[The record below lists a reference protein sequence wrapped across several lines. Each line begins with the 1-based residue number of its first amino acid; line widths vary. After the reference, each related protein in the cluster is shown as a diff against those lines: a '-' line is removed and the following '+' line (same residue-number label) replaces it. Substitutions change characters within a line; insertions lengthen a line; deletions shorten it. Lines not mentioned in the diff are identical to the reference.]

1 MKKVLFLLLAII
13 LIFTASLSAQSG
25 KDALYLF
32 NREPLLAKPYTELP
46 LGTIKPKG
54 WLEDELKRMAAGMTG
69 HLDQW
74 YPEVCGPRNAWLG
87 GDGDTWERG
96 PYWIDGL
103 YPLAKLLNDKQLVQK
118 AQKWV
123 EWTLN
128 NQRADGYI
136 GPKPFGPEGPP
147 KNPPHGAQVHKP
159 GDWWPRMVM
168 LKILQ
173 QHYLAT
179 GDQRVVDVMTK
190 YFRYQLQHLPDEP
203 LEAPRGGKGGSWWAR
218 QRGGDNLMSVL
229 WLYNITG
236 DKFLLDLAD
245 ILYKQTLPWTQL
257 FLDGDIL
264 AVSIESP
271 ANAYER
277 GVLHCVNLAMG
288 VKTPIIR
295 YQQDKDPK
303 QLESIEKAFQD
314 IHKYHG
320 QPTGLYGGDEEM
332 HGPGLDRGSELCTA
346 VEMMFSLEKMFEITG
361 DVAFA
366 DHLEKIAFN
375 ALPTQCSDDHHTRQY
390 FQQSNQ
396 VLITA
401 GDRSF
406 EDDGGYRNV
415 NGLLHGYP
423 CCTCNLHQGWPKFV
437 QNMWMASIDRGLAA
451 LAYGPSTITA
461 KVADGQSVTITEDT
475 YYPFE
480 DTITF
485 IVNTDSP
492 VKFPLHLR
500 IPAWCSNSRLS
511 VNGKDMPQTK
521 AAQIAILKR
530 TWNDGDKVVLKLPMT
545 FKRSEWYHHSAGIE
559 RGPLVY
565 ALRVE
570 EDWSEIYR
578 PAPEG
583 VPADAMHRG
592 HRECRPATPW
602 NYALLRETLDDLN
615 SRVKLVDTGKRA
627 ANPWN
632 LDNAPIELEVPGV
645 RIPYWTI
652 YNNSAGPVPLCPVE
666 KPANAKL
673 ETIKL
678 IPYGCTTMRISGFP
692 WIWAAEKDFDN

>member
-1 MKKVLFLLLAII
+1 MNKTLFLSLTLLFA
-13 LIFTASLSAQSG
+13 FTVSLSAQAD
-25 KDALYLF
+25 KDTLYLF

-46 LGTIKPKG
+46 LGTIKAHG
-54 WLEDELKRMAAGMTG
+54 WLEDELVRMAKGMTG
-69 HLDQW
+69 HLDEW

-103 YPLAKLLNDKQLVQK
+103 YPLAKILGDKELEKK

-128 NQRADGYI
+128 NQREDGYI

-147 KNPPHGAQVHKP
+147 KNPPRGAQVHKP
-159 GDWWPRMVM
+159 EDWWPRMVM

-179 GDQRVVDVMTK
+179 GDQRVIDVMTK
-190 YFRYQLQHLPDEP
+190 YFKYQLKHLPEEP
-203 LEAPRGGKGGSWWAR
+203 LEAPAGGKGGSWWAG

-236 DKFLLDLAD
+236 DEFLLELAD
-245 ILYKQTLPWTQL
+245 ILYKQTLPWTKL
-257 FLDGDIL
+257 FLEGEIL
-264 AVSIESP
+264 AVSMDSP
-271 ANAYER
+271 DNPYARN
-277 GVLHCVNLAMG
+277 VLHCVNLAMG

-295 YQQDKDPK
+295 YQQDKDDK
-303 QLESIEKAFQD
+303 QLKSIDKAFKD
-314 IHKYHG
+314 IKAYHG

-332 HGPGLDRGSELCTA
+332 HGPGLDRGSEFCTA

-361 DVAFA
+361 DVEFA
-366 DHLEKIAFN
+366 DRIEKIAFN
-375 ALPTQCSDDHHTRQY
+375 ALPTQISDDYHTRQY

-415 NGLLHGYP
+415 HGLLHGYP

-437 QNMWMASIDRGLAA
+437 QHMWMASIDRGLAA
-451 LAYGPSTITA
+451 MAYGPSSITA
-461 KVADGQSVTITEDT
+461 KVADGQQVTIEEETF
-475 YYPFE
+475 YPFE
-480 DTITF
+480 DTIRFT
-485 IVNTDSP
+485 VNTDKT
-492 VKFPLHLR
+492 VQFPLHLR
-500 IPAWCSNSRLS
+500 IPGWCNNSIVK
-511 VNGKDMPQTK
+511 VNGKIMPQTK

-530 TWNDGDKVVLKLPMT
+530 NWNDGDVVELQLPM
-545 FKRSEWYHHSAGIE
+545 KLRKSDWYHRSAAIE
-559 RGPLVY
+559 RGPLLY

-570 EDWSEIYR
+570 EDWSEFYH

-583 VPADAMHRG
+583 VPADGMHRG
-592 HRECRPATPW
+592 HRECRPASPW
-602 NYALLRETLDDLN
+602 NYALLSETLDNLGDK
-615 SRVKLVDTGKRA
+615 VKIIDTGKKA
-627 ANPWN
+627 ANPWT
-632 LDNAPIELEVPGV
+632 LENAPIELELPGV
-645 RIPYWTI
+645 RLPYWTI

-666 KPANAKL
+666 KPANAKV

-678 IPYGCTTMRISGFP
+678 IPYGCSVLRISGFP
-692 WIWAAEKDFDN
+692 WIWAGMNDFPK